1 MLKKHKNRYRKVP
14 IFFVSLLE
22 ILKFNP
28 NKNIMSKTIDELVEK
43 VHFLDNGLKTNKER
57 VKGLDIDFSTLD
69 KMLEDCAKLK
79 ELGEKA
85 DDLRAKLKV
94 ITTETNQVMDGVKTE
109 FQAIKKVIK
118 TNFDQENWMKLG
130 VQDKR

>member
-1 MLKKHKNRYRKVP
+1 
-14 IFFVSLLE
+14 
-22 ILKFNP
+22 
-28 NKNIMSKTIDELVEK
+28 MSKTIDELVEK

>member
-1 MLKKHKNRYRKVP
+1 
-14 IFFVSLLE
+14 
-22 ILKFNP
+22 
-28 NKNIMSKTIDELVEK
+28 MSKTIDELVSK
-43 VHFLDNGLKTNKER
+43 VQFLDNGLKANKDK
-57 VKGLDIDFSTLD
+57 VKGLDINFSTLD
-69 KMLEDCAKLK
+69 KMQADCAKLK

-94 ITTETNQVMDGVKTE
+94 ITAESNQVMDGVKSD

-118 TNFDQENWMKLG
+118 TNFEQESWMKLG

>member
-1 MLKKHKNRYRKVP
+1 MP

-43 VHFLDNGLKTNKER
+43 VHFLDNRLKTNKER